1 MKIEYYNKSNTNFV
15 ECSLNSEIQ
24 ILIPNKNF
32 PYFILLT
39 LLYSYFGRYVD
50 SVELSHVSK
59 LGGYLT
65 GMTHT

>member
-32 PYFILLT
+32 PYFIDIT
-39 LLYSYFGRYVD
+39 L
-50 SVELSHVSK
+50 
-59 LGGYLT
+59 
-65 GMTHT
+65 